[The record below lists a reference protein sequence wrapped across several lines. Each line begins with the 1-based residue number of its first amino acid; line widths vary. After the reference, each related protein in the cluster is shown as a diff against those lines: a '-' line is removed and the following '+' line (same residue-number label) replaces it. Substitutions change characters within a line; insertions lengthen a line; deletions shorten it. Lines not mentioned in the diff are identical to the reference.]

1 MFRDKFTRD
10 HAHINVR
17 KLIHAVTFTF
27 FMAANLAAAT
37 FTINWNGDLPD
48 VNTADGICDAGG
60 GVCSL
65 RAAIQQ
71 GNALP
76 GNDLVLFAI
85 PGTQVHVISPMS
97 ALPNITD
104 SLTIDAW
111 SQGGVG
117 YQGPPRI
124 ELNGTSAGMTANGL
138 TITTSN
144 TLIRGLAI
152 NRFGAIGI
160 SLSNA
165 NSNEITGCYL
175 GTDTTGTIDRGNGAQ
190 GL

>member
-124 ELNGTSAGMTANGL
+124 ELNGTSAGTTANGL

-175 GTDTTGTIDRGNGAQ
+175 ATENT
-190 GL
+190 